1 MVHMFLFFNS
11 LLAVPHLL
19 LLIFW
24 LKVYDLNGIYLHFR
38 VPQHISIVE
47 KCKMHLLLC
56 INKLLHCIKCCL
68 LYPFCISVGYR
79 KGLRDAF
86 RFISSVLISFSK
98 SRTFSTMQSRLCTV
112 HFLSNYSLHDLKQA
126 CALNYINRT

>member
-1 MVHMFLFFNS
+1 MEYICISVCQNILV
-11 LLAVPHLL
+11 LL
-19 LLIFW
+19 
-24 LKVYDLNGIYLHFR
+24 K
-38 VPQHISIVE
+38 

-112 HFLSNYSLHDLKQA
+112 HFLSNYSLHNLKRA
-126 CALNYINRT
+126 CASEYLNRTQPPLILKITSFHQMIS